1 MVKTFFSVEEYLELE
16 ASSETRHEYVDG
28 ALVSMAGETLRH
40 DDIVLNVVEALRPAA
55 RVKGCRLHATS
66 IQTKVS
72 PTRYRYPDVVITC
85 EPPTHER
92 LIERPCF
99 LLEVISDA
107 TVETDTGKKL
117 EEYTRIPSLEAYAV
131 VWQKEPRVVVYKRDA
146 QGWQAEVL
154 SGEGQIEVGCLGVA
168 LRLEAIYQG
177 IEFNP

>member
-1 MVKTFFSVEEYLELE
+1 MVKPFLSVEEYLKLE
-16 ASSETRHEYVDG
+16 ANSETRHEYVDG

-40 DDIVLNVVEALRPAA
+40 DDIVLNVVEALRPTA
-55 RVKGCRLHATS
+55 RIKGCRLHATS
-66 IQTKVS
+66 IQAKVS

-85 EPPTHER
+85 EQPAHEH

-107 TVETDTGKKL
+107 TAETDTGKKL
-117 EEYTRIPSLEAYAV
+117 EEYTGIPSLEVYAV
-131 VWQKEPRVVVYKRDA
+131 VWQKEPRVVVYKRHA
-146 QGWQAEVL
+146 EGWQVEVL
-154 SGEGQIEVGCLGVA
+154 SSQGQIEVGCLRVA